1 MTRGRK
7 KQRRC
12 KEVVLSKVKQV
23 GCNTRCVAAGITTI
37 CPKTQGK
44 KEKEIYETKR
54 RLLGKCNMC
63 ESQKEAIP
71 DGNNNTPST
80 SRNETSWTP
89 DFTKMTVKELKKEM
103 TERDLK
109 PKGFS

>member
-44 KEKEIYETKR
+44 KEKEIYETKST
-54 RLLGKCNMC
+54 LLGKCNMC
-63 ESQKEAIP
+63 ESQKEAIA
-71 DGNNNTPST
+71 
-80 SRNETSWTP
+80 R
-89 DFTKMTVKELKKEM
+89 
-103 TERDLK
+103 
-109 PKGFS
+109 